1 MIRKLTLALLLTL
14 PTMAVK
20 SPDDVLNSLT
30 RKLTDIQAKPKS
42 IENNQLIESIQF
54 EMKDI
59 VDNGYRGVYKTGN
72 SPLVKT
78 PKQALN
84 RIGREITEGADNK
97 IVNLQKYDTEE
108 QLFKELEG
116 SASPNNL
123 DGLSDVDAI
132 ADAKAIKNLY
142 YNKQAIDLEGY
153 YITAKGGVSKT
164 SDTGVTSYTISTGTL
179 IAIQNEDLGT
189 GSAFGFSVGKY
200 LTDSFRLELEATK
213 RTGYEYDA
221 LWTTNTII
229 TDEAKIQTEALFVN
243 GFYDF
248 QPFTMS
254 NTAITPYLGGGVGIS
269 RNKMG
274 TIVEHNNGLP
284 SGTTV
289 DGNTINQFAYKL
301 SAGTLVSLTKQ
312 LSLDVNYQYVN
323 LGAFKSGTELSYN
336 GAFLGNLQ
344 RGINGGDI
352 KTQELM
358 VGLQYKF

>member
-1 MIRKLTLALLLTL
+1 MIKKLTLALLFTL
-14 PTMAVK
+14 PSLSFAV
-20 SPDDVLNSLT
+20 D
-30 RKLTDIQAKPKS
+30 
-42 IENNQLIESIQF
+42 
-54 EMKDI
+54 
-59 VDNGYRGVYKTGN
+59 
-72 SPLVKT
+72 
-78 PKQALN
+78 
-84 RIGREITEGADNK
+84 
-97 IVNLQKYDTEE
+97 
-108 QLFKELEG
+108 
-116 SASPNNL
+116 L
-123 DGLSDVDAI
+123 DGF
-132 ADAKAIKNLY
+132 
-142 YNKQAIDLEGY
+142 

-164 SDTGVTSYTISTGTL
+164 FNTGETTFNAANGALRTL
-179 IAIQNEDLGT
+179 QNEDLGT

-200 LTDSFRLELEATK
+200 LTNSFRLELEATK

-221 LWTTNTII
+221 RFTTAGLT
-229 TDEAKIQTEALFVN
+229 TATEEAKIETHALFIN

-269 RNKMG
+269 RNKMK
-274 TIVEHNNGLP
+274 TIVERVNGLP
-284 SGTTV
+284 DGQTI

-323 LGAFKSGTELSYN
+323 LGAFKGGTEAS
-336 GAFLGNLQ
+336 GAFAGQLQ